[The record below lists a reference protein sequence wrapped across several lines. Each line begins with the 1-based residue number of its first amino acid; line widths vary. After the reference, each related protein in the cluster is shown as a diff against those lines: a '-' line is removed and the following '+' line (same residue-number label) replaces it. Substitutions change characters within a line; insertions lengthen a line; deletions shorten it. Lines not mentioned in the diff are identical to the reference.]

1 MKKKQQYYAKSG
13 GLTGVPAVIVN
24 GRFKIDATGLDRNNF
39 EQDYNNLVK
48 HLLTLK

>member
-13 GLTGVPAVIVN
+13 GSTGVPAVIVN
-24 GRFKIDATGLDRNNF
+24 GRYKIETKGLDKNNF

-48 HLLTLK
+48 YFLALD